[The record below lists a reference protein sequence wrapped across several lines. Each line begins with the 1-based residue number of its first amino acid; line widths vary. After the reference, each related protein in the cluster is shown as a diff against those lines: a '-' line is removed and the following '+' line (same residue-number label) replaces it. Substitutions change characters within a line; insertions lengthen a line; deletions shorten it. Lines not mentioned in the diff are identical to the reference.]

1 MINREFW
8 EEIAEIWTRKVN
20 IDIPDIG
27 DIIDVPE
34 DVLDLDNIENWEDM
48 LGDIFESDSGESMTY
63 EDILTKL

>member
-8 EEIAEIWTRKVN
+8 EEIAEIWTRKEN

-27 DIIDVPE
+27 VIIDVPE

>member
-8 EEIAEIWTRKVN
+8 EEIAEIWTRKEN

-27 DIIDVPE
+27 DIIDVPD

>member
-8 EEIAEIWTRKVN
+8 EEIAEIWTRKEN
-20 IDIPDIG
+20 IHIPDIG

>member
-8 EEIAEIWTRKVN
+8 EEIAEIWTRKEN

-48 LGDIFESDSGESMTY
+48 LGDFFESDSGESMTY

>member
-8 EEIAEIWTRKVN
+8 EEIAEIWTRKEN

-48 LGDIFESDSGESMTY
+48 LGDIFESDSG
-63 EDILTKL
+63 